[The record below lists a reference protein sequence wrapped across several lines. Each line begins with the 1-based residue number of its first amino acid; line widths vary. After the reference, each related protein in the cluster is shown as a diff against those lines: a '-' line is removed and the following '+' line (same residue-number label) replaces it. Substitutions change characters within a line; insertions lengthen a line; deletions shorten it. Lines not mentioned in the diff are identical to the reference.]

1 MRKSKK
7 YRSRSKELNRS
18 LRQTDLVRK
27 RKIWYKIHG
36 IEYTE
41 VVSLAA
47 KNLDTLDRSLDLKR
61 FELIYRSRLI
71 QIWHDINQVREDY
84 EQSKQ
89 E

>member
-1 MRKSKK
+1 MSKT
-7 YRSRSKELNRS
+7 EE
-18 LRQTDLVRK
+18 
-27 RKIWYKIHG
+27 WYKLHG
-36 IEYTE
+36 IEYIE
-41 VVSLAA
+41 IVSLAT
-47 KNLDTLDRSLDLKR
+47 KKLDTLDRSLDRKR